1 MNIWINIY
9 IYIYVGAKEI
19 LVALPVFLWSDE
31 NLDPFCETWC
41 WQASDFMCPKERR
54 YFQGGKLQHLA
65 WQSLISCAQR
75 HGSLNVPIEHH
86 PTIRYMVYN
95 GYYKVMSNIP
105 KMGQLP
111 TPERSAVTFKV
122 ENFSTW
128 HGNHY
133 IVMVVMPNHL
143 PLPHYA
149 FSNNLLSSQ
158 PHRHRP
164 RNTASAFQAS
174 TTLAGTGVG
183 TGLKR
188 VKRVNLASRWSPW
201 RRRTESAAALWLQ
214 APFWAPR
221 PGRSPRPLNMLKRCV
236 NWRISQAKRRRSK
249 DIPNGCSALHT
260 APAVWAPGQIRSRRS
275 AGWFLDN
282 WQQVFI
288 NFDGFNMFQS
298 VTICFNIPKG
308 SKSEIPTSA
317 LLAAPGGSQSR
328 SQQRPLDRRKSPW
341 CAGNHSL
348 DLTGPWLA
356 ELKTTWTS

>member
-1 MNIWINIY
+1 MYIHIIY
-9 IYIYVGAKEI
+9 VNIYIYVGVKEI
-19 LVALPVFLWSDE
+19 LVALPVFLWSAE

-65 WQSLISCAQR
+65 WQSLDRDGRDA
-75 HGSLNVPIEHH
+75 
-86 PTIRYMVYN
+86 
-95 GYYKVMSNIP
+95 
-105 KMGQLP
+105 
-111 TPERSAVTFKV
+111 
-122 ENFSTW
+122 
-128 HGNHY
+128 
-133 IVMVVMPNHL
+133 
-143 PLPHYA
+143 
-149 FSNNLLSSQ
+149 SNNLSSSQ

-183 TGLKR
+183 TGVKR

-201 RRRTESAAALWLQ
+201 RRRTESAAALWLR

-236 NWRISQAKRRRSK
+236 NRRISQAKRRRSK

-260 APAVWAPGQIRSRRS
+260 APAVWAPGQIRSRLWS

-298 VTICFNIPKG
+298 VTICFNFPKG

-317 LLAAPGGSQSR
+317 LLAAPGGSQSP